1 MIPMTVAAD
10 QTRIHCSHLSYA
22 YGSGAEEQPVLS
34 GIGFDISAGEFVILT
49 GPSGSG
55 KSTLVTLIGGLRRLQ
70 RGQLRVLGSDLAGA
84 SEAALV
90 LLRRDIGFIFQDHHL
105 FDALTPRETMHLTM
119 GLRRER
125 YGKQDYLERP
135 ERWLTRIGLQRR
147 MDVLPGKLSTGQRQ
161 RVAVARA
168 LINEPDLILADE
180 PTASLDPESAAITLD
195 CLREAVSQRGAAVLM
210 ISHDSRHYALAD
222 RVLTLVDGKLV

>member
-1 MIPMTVAAD
+1 MTVAAD
-10 QTRIHCSHLSYA
+10 QPRIHCGDLSHV
-22 YGSGAEEQPVLS
+22 YGSGADAQPVLS
-34 GIGFDISAGEFVILT
+34 GIGFEVAAGEFVILT

-70 RGQLRVLGSDLAGA
+70 SGQLRVLGSDLGGA

-105 FDALTPRETMHLTM
+105 FDALTPRETMRLAM

-180 PTASLDPESAAITLD
+180 PTASLDPESAAITLE
-195 CLREAVSQRGAAVLM
+195 CLREAVSQRQATVLM

-222 RVLTLVDGKLV
+222 RVVTLVDGKLV